1 MIEGKLILDEWHLK
15 YRLKPLAISDKVAF
29 RTGHI
34 VITEVIFMHQ
44 KWSNA
49 TASEVNFL
57 NANLRFYIE
66 TIEVSRLSALAF
78 FAAGEQQYK
87 GQRFYWQNREKTF
100 TLVGL
105 GHAHVIQNNL
115 KANRFDAVEAEW
127 KALTKTIVMEEHELQ
142 PILFGGFTFDPQNE
156 VMGEWTSF
164 PEAFFA
170 VATYQLVIRNDKAYV
185 SIHLITDKADC
196 SKTFEALRKERDTLI
211 HAAQVK
217 EVKTYAK
224 PNMTSYFE
232 PHKEEYLASI
242 DKVTTLIRQQQA
254 NKVVIARSL
263 ALRFEE
269 EVASPLVLSHIVN
282 EQPESYLFG
291 LEHDDLL
298 FFGASPER
306 LVKVDHGSA
315 YSSCV
320 AGSIRRGKTA
330 EEDEQLG
337 KSLLQDAKNLGEH
350 HYVVEMIAETFQ
362 QNCISYKVPNQPK
375 LLKIRDIQHLYT
387 PVEGQLKEGA
397 TILQLAKSL
406 HPTPALG
413 GVPRKEAM
421 SIIRQY
427 EPMNRGMYAAPIGW
441 LDAEGN
447 GEFAVAI
454 RSAVLASKQAYLY
467 AGGGIVADS
476 EAQSEYEE
484 TLVKFR
490 PMLRAL
496 GGELNE

>member
-1 MIEGKLILDEWHLK
+1 
-15 YRLKPLAISDKVAF
+15 
-29 RTGHI
+29 
-34 VITEVIFMHQ
+34 MHQ

-49 TASEVNFL
+49 TASKENSL
-57 NANLRFYIE
+57 NANIRFYIE

-105 GHAHVIQNNL
+105 GNAYVIQNNIQDER
-115 KANRFDAVEAEW
+115 RFDAVESEW
-127 KALTKTIVMEEHELQ
+127 KALTKNMVMEEHELQ

-156 VMGEWTSF
+156 VLDEWANF
-164 PEAFFA
+164 PQAFFT
-170 VATYQLVIRNDKAYV
+170 VATFQLVIRNDKAYV
-185 SIHLITDKADC
+185 SIHLVTDEADC
-196 SKTFEALRKERDTLI
+196 AQNFEALRKERDRLI

-217 EVKTYAK
+217 EVKTYTK
-224 PNMTSYFE
+224 PNIISYFE
-232 PHKEEYLASI
+232 PHKEDYLESI
-242 DKVTTLIRQQQA
+242 DKVTAHIRNKQA
-254 NKVVIARSL
+254 DKVVIARSL
-263 ALRFEE
+263 AMQFEE
-269 EVASPLVLSHIVN
+269 SVPSPLVLSHIVN

-291 LEHDDLL
+291 IERQEML

-306 LVKVDHGSA
+306 LVKVNNGMA

-320 AGSIRRGKTA
+320 AGSIRRGQTA

-337 KSLLQDAKNLGEH
+337 KDLLQDAKNRGEH
-350 HYVVEMIAETFQ
+350 HYVVEMIAKTFEL
-362 QNCISYKVPNQPK
+362 NCLDYTVPKQPK

-387 PVEGQLKEGA
+387 PVEGKLKDGA
-397 TILQLAKSL
+397 TILQLAKTL

-413 GVPRKEAM
+413 GVPRSAAM
-421 SIIRQY
+421 KLIRQY
-427 EPMNRGMYAAPIGW
+427 EPMNRGLYAAPIGW
-441 LDAEGN
+441 VDADGN

-454 RSAVLASKQAYLY
+454 RSAMLLKNQAFLY
-467 AGGGIVADS
+467 AGGGIVSDS

-496 GGELNE
+496 GGNLDE